1 MFIKQIKN
9 TFYLC
14 CVLGA
19 LCSCTGTIPM
29 QVGDATDLDS
39 PSDSMGGP
47 KTIAVLLPES
57 EMGESV
63 KTSIQMALLQRR
75 ADDINIRFMDLS
87 GSRETKEMQID
98 AALSARPDLIIGPIF
113 AEDVDLLRSSK
124 PSDTAVL
131 SFTSDASALG
141 NGIMTMSLIPTQSVE
156 AIVRQI
162 ANEER
167 KEIMILA
174 PDNAS
179 GYIMGNAA
187 LDSARVYGLRT
198 AGFYYY
204 TPGDMDSMKR
214 AAENATMFNARG
226 DANTR
231 AQEILADILLKHNV
245 SGADRNLVASQLEDR
260 NKADTIGDVPFDA
273 VLFLGNAP
281 DSKAL
286 GSFMRYF
293 DAPARK
299 VKFFGTAM
307 WDNDVM
313 FRDMTMSGASFA
325 TLPAISPEF
334 ANAYRSVADKEPER
348 ISSMGYDAAML
359 AVRALH
365 AQRSASEFLVDP
377 SGFRGLDGLIRLQP
391 DGMSQRA
398 LQIMTLDGSGTSK
411 ISEMAANNFINPL
424 YQTSGQNSTRHSEI
438 KISTGINP
446 MDYLRIPDEF
456 RGKYKSNT
464 YYQNQ
469 DTFEQPETK
478 SEEIIVLPEDSS
490 EPVLADPDFQ
500 PMELDSVSR
509 TLVDEVKV
517 R

>member
-1 MFIKQIKN
+1 MFIKKIVSV
-9 TFYLC
+9 FLYLLPAAWLTG
-14 CVLGA
+14 CV
-19 LCSCTGTIPM
+19 STSPVNI
-29 QVGDATDLDS
+29 GDAIDLDS
-39 PSDSMGGP
+39 PSSGMNGP

-57 EMGESV
+57 EMGNSV

-75 ADDINIRFMDLS
+75 ADDINVRFMDLS

-98 AALSARPDLIIGPIF
+98 AALGTRPDLIIGPVF
-113 AEDVDLLRSSK
+113 AEDVDLLRELK
-124 PSDTAVL
+124 PSNTAVL

-141 NGIMTMSLIPTQSVE
+141 NGIMTMSLIPAQSVE
-156 AIVRQI
+156 AIMRRM
-162 ANEER
+162 ADEGK
-167 KEIMILA
+167 KEVMILA

-187 LDSARVYGLRT
+187 LDSARIYGLRT

-214 AAENATMFNARG
+214 TAENATMFNARG

-231 AQEILADILLKHNV
+231 AKEILSDIVLKQNV
-245 SGADRNLVASQLEDR
+245 SAEDKAMVANQLEDR

-293 DAPARK
+293 DASAKK

-313 FRDMTMSGASFA
+313 FRDITMSGASFA
-325 TLPAISPEF
+325 ALPAISPEF
-334 ANAYRSVADKEPER
+334 ANAYRSVSDKEPER
-348 ISSMGYDAAML
+348 ISPMGYDAAML
-359 AVRALH
+359 AVQALH
-365 AQRSASEFLVDP
+365 AQRSASDFLVDP

-398 LQIMTLDGSGTSK
+398 LQIMTLDGSGIPK
-411 ISEMAANNFINPL
+411 VSEMAANNFIKPL
-424 YQTSGQNSTRHSEI
+424 YQTSGQNSARRTEI
-438 KISTGINP
+438 KISAGINP
-446 MDYLRIPDEF
+446 MDYLRIPDSL
-456 RGKYKSNT
+456 RGQYKAKT
-464 YYQNQ
+464 YRQNK
-469 DTFEQPETK
+469 EEIAQPQPQ

-490 EPVLADPDFQ
+490 APVLTDPDFQ